1 MHAAKGGVQC
11 AQAGGLSCAHL
22 VTNKSQQLG
31 VAEQAPVQTALSS
44 GQAAEVTLAHQQLA
58 AHAAHL
64 GFAWAAVCA
73 HLDAPLKERSI

>member
-1 MHAAKGGVQC
+1 MQY
-11 AQAGGLSCAHL
+11 AQVGRLRCAHL
-22 VTNKSQQLG
+22 VKNASQQLD

-64 GFAWAAVCA
+64 GCAWAAVCA